1 MNYLR
6 LIACAMILAN
16 MASIPGAAQQTDSGT
31 AALAS
36 DAGAAF
42 DAQDWA
48 KAAKL
53 YEELSQSP
61 DAPPRVWLRLGA
73 ALRQLGSYQSA
84 LAAFEKA
91 NAAGAGLFA
100 EYGEAA
106 VYAAMKD
113 TEKSFEHLTKS
124 LQQGYAQPDV
134 LSTDPDFAALRADPR
149 FAKLVEQAR
158 KNQRPCAYTPENR
171 QFDFWVGEWSVATT
185 QGAVPAGDSRIELI
199 LEDCIVQENWKSLN
213 SPYSGK
219 SYNVYN
225 QSLKRWEQYWV
236 DDVGGNIF
244 FYGGLR
250 DGVMD
255 YFTDEIPQAGGPA
268 LKRHLN
274 SFPWARTKSASSA
287 AALSMAAKLGPWS
300 TTSPTPARSSGEST
314 YLGTSRRRKAALA
327 FGHLFPSG
335 FLPLKPRFPRAF
347 LVSLSF
353 PTWS

>member
-6 LIACAMILAN
+6 LIASAMILAN
-16 MASIPGAAQQTDSGT
+16 MASIPSAAQQAGSGS

-42 DAQDWA
+42 DAKDWA

-149 FAKLVEQAR
+149 FARLVEQAR

-236 DDVGGNIF
+236 DNVGGNIF

-255 YFTDEIPQAGGPA
+255 YFTDEIPQAGGPP
-268 LKRHLN
+268 LKRHLQ
-274 SFPWARTKSASSA
+274 FIP
-287 AALSMAAKLGPWS
+287 LGPDKVRQFSRGS
-300 TTSPTPARSSGEST
+300 TDGGKTWTVEYDFT
-314 YLGTSRRRKAALA
+314 YTRK
-327 FGHLFPSG
+327 
-335 FLPLKPRFPRAF
+335 K
-347 LVSLSF
+347 
-353 PTWS
+353 